1 MIRSRA
7 PVRIDFAGGWTD
19 VALFAESEAGSV
31 VNASIQIYSFAML
44 TRKQTVLGINSKN
57 IDKGIRIYSADF
69 DTFIEAEDIRELEY
83 DGSIDL
89 VKAAVR
95 RMSVPSGGFDLIS
108 QSIAPPGSG
117 LGTSAAMG
125 VALISALARHQQ
137 NTYLPFEIAEL
148 ASQIE
153 RQELQILGGKQDHY
167 ASAIGGINYMEF
179 RGEMVKT
186 AQLKLTQDVQH
197 ELEKN
202 LLLCYTGKSRLS
214 GNIHQNVTESYQAE
228 APETL
233 DALSNLRSVA
243 KQVKSALMN
252 GDLTTFGEL
261 LSENWKNQKRLHS
274 SVTNDEIESLF
285 EVAMANGAI
294 GGKACGAGGGGC
306 LLFYCQ
312 PDKEHQVRR
321 SLVESGVT
329 ILDFTFD
336 FLGLQTWVSN
346 H

>member
-1 MIRSRA
+1 
-7 PVRIDFAGGWTD
+7 
-19 VALFAESEAGSV
+19 
-31 VNASIQIYSFAML
+31 
-44 TRKQTVLGINSKN
+44 
-57 IDKGIRIYSADF
+57 
-69 DTFIEAEDIRELEY
+69 
-83 DGSIDL
+83 
-89 VKAAVR
+89 
-95 RMSVPSGGFDLIS
+95 
-108 QSIAPPGSG
+108 
-117 LGTSAAMG
+117 
-125 VALISALARHQQ
+125 
-137 NTYLPFEIAEL
+137 
-148 ASQIE
+148 
-153 RQELQILGGKQDHY
+153 
-167 ASAIGGINYMEF
+167 MEF

-233 DALSNLRSVA
+233 DALSNLRSIA